1 MFILRIWQFE
11 SVQRVLTC
19 YFRLA
24 TLGQGK
30 LTHIDSV
37 DTVNSKLLF
46 WRRSLY
52 VSMTTAARRST
63 WAKTTSLFFLKVS
76 FPLGVWETARWAS
89 CTCATLAIACLC
101 LTCTGGRIATP
112 FFSVCQGWWPRIAL
126 DFISENTDISWLNFI
141 SHLSWRSLTL
151 SGPWSLSG
159 WPRLFPESSFPDR
172 HCGNG
177 LSSGQPFGQR
187 LFLPVRL
194 CGAVT
199 AKHRHGAVVCLTQWS
214 VKCQT
219 QWLLNM
225 MSDLVAS

>member
-1 MFILRIWQFE
+1 MDLSRFRVPRRILP
-11 SVQRVLTC
+11 
-19 YFRLA
+19 
-24 TLGQGK
+24 
-30 LTHIDSV
+30 
-37 DTVNSKLLF
+37 
-46 WRRSLY
+46 
-52 VSMTTAARRST
+52 
-63 WAKTTSLFFLKVS
+63 SLFLLKVS

-126 DFISENTDISWLNFI
+126 DFISENTDVSWLNL
-141 SHLSWRSLTL
+141 SHLSSGSLTL
-151 SGPWSLSG
+151 SGPWSFSG

-177 LSSGQPFGQR
+177 LSSGQSFGQR

-199 AKHRHGAVVCLTQWS
+199 AKHCHGAVVCLTQLS
-214 VKCQT
+214 AQCQT
-219 QWLLNM
+219 QWLVCM
-225 MSDLVAS
+225 MPDSVAS